1 MIRNGFARRNSQNEE
16 WNYNITNNQLL
27 VKCKTD
33 DIKSYVIKL
42 RQRYLAHIIR
52 LPDVSLAKRLAFND
66 ERMTRPGRQINYIT
80 GAIGDESIHEFARRA
95 RMRIV

>member
-1 MIRNGFARRNSQNEE
+1 MLRKMIRNGFARRNSQNEE

-52 LPDVSLAKRLAFND
+52 LPDESLAYNN
-66 ERMTRPGRQINYIT
+66 ERVTRPGRQINYIT
-80 GAIGDESIHEFARRA
+80 GTIGDESIHEFARRA